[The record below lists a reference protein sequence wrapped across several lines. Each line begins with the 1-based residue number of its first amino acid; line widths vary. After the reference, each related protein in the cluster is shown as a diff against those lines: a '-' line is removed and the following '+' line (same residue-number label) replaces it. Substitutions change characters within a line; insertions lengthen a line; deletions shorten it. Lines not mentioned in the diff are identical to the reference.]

1 MVLMDR
7 IQPRLRLHT
16 FLATESAKIPIVMN
30 VDESRVNLLDLDEAG
45 LRAFFESIGEKPF
58 RAQQV
63 MKWVYHHAVTD
74 IDEMTN
80 LGIALREKLQAKAEI
95 RLPEILRE
103 QRSNDGTVKW
113 LIGFHG
119 GNAVETVYIPEPKRG
134 TLCVSSQVGCALNC
148 SFCSTGAQGFARNL
162 TTSEIIGQVWLAA
175 NALGHE
181 KHGQRRITNVV
192 MMGMG
197 EPLLNFDAVMSAMAL
212 MRHDLGFGFGA
223 KRVTLSTAGLIPG
236 IQRLRE
242 TIDVALAVSLHAP
255 VDDVRTQLVPLNRK
269 YPIAELMQACR
280 DYVSD
285 KHKRTVTFEYTLIDG
300 VNDHPEHARKLV
312 KLLRTVPSKLNL
324 IPFNPFPGTQYRCS
338 TKERIDQFQK
348 IVMRGGLIA
357 TVRKTRGE
365 DIDAA
370 CGQLVGKVLD
380 RTKRSE
386 RIKLQ
391 MAENTP

>member
-1 MVLMDR
+1 MNAVVSR
-7 IQPRLRLHT
+7 I
-16 FLATESAKIPIVMN
+16 
-30 VDESRVNLLDLDEAG
+30 NLLDFDEAG
-45 LRAFFESIGEKPF
+45 LRDFFVSIGEKPF
-58 RAQQV
+58 RAQQIL
-63 MKWVYHHAVTD
+63 KWVYHHAETD
-74 IDEMTN
+74 FEVMTD
-80 LGIALREKLQAKAEI
+80 LGIALRQKLNAIAEI
-95 RLPEILRE
+95 KLPEVLQE
-103 QRSNDGTVKW
+103 QRSTDGTVKW

-119 GNAVETVYIPEPKRG
+119 GNAVETVYIPEARRG

-162 TTSEIIGQVWLAA
+162 TAGEIIGQVWLAA
-175 NALGHE
+175 QALGHE
-181 KHGQRRITNVV
+181 RNGQRKITNIV

-197 EPLLNFDAVMSAMAL
+197 EPLLNFDAVLPAL
-212 MRHDLGFGFGA
+212 SVMRSDNGFGFAA
-223 KRVTLSTAGLIPG
+223 KRVTVSTAGLIPG
-236 IQRLRE
+236 IHRLRE
-242 TIDVALAVSLHAP
+242 SIDVALAVSLHAP
-255 VDDVRTQLVPLNRK
+255 VDDVRTTLVPLNRK

-280 DYVSD
+280 DFVSE

-300 VNDHPEHARKLV
+300 VNDQPELARKLV

-338 TKERIDQFQK
+338 SQDSIKRFQE
-348 IVMRGGLIA
+348 IVMQGGLIA

-386 RIKLQ
+386 RIKLRI
-391 MAENTP
+391 AETSP